1 MVIHIV
7 IHLENGVFNAAY
19 ASESEE
25 EAKQHVIQP
34 DDEWEC
40 LQLTL
45 NTDTMEIG

>member
-19 ASESEE
+19 ASTSEE
-25 EAKQHVIQP
+25 DIQQHVFP
-34 DDEWEC
+34 SDDEWEC